1 MIKTNLSIL
10 ALIISAQVTAN
21 DEPQDLERI
30 LVTGSRI
37 AESIDEIP
45 SSVTIIGQ
53 KELAAQLK
61 VTTDLQSI
69 LAMYVPGIASSSG
82 TSSNFAQTLRGRAAL
97 VMIDGVPQS
106 TPLRNGSLGMRSLDP
121 HVIERIE
128 VIQGATSIYGNGAA
142 GGIINY
148 ITKKPATNS
157 KFSLNTTAST
167 QFSAVKLD
175 DSAGL
180 KVTTTAS
187 GEIDDF
193 SYIVSLGI
201 ENNGV
206 LRDAEGDALG
216 TQYGL
221 SEAKSRNFFTK
232 LSYDFDADKSLQM
245 TYNYFESQQD
255 SAWVDVIGDINK
267 GEKTYAI
274 KDAVSTPFNAAPQ
287 GPRGNHNLQIKY
299 TDAEIFSNT
308 AFNLDV
314 YKQSIEN
321 VFFYSTVLANPD
333 LNLAGGQSLIKSEK
347 QGLRSVFNTL
357 ADWDNVEATFI
368 YGVDILND
376 TTSQPMVDGRLWVPE
391 MDMVNVA
398 GFLQSKW
405 VIQDD
410 FIVKAGL
417 RYENMDIEVN
427 DYNTL
432 KLCRSADQCSVPK
445 AVKGGTIEF
454 TATTFNVGF
463 RYNANQAFTP
473 YVSYSQGANI
483 PDLGALLRS
492 ATVQDIALIQTE
504 AAIIDNYEVGFVS
517 EFEQFRFELSAYK
530 SFSDLGSRSVQ
541 DPKTGIYITQ
551 RAPQKI
557 WGYEGVLNYTFN
569 DQWDLAATYGY
580 VEGKHSNTGN
590 YLGAREVSAPK
601 GTLALNWQPTTQ
613 AKMSVHYIHVS
624 DRDRFEKNDKG
635 VYTGDEGPVNGY
647 GIVNLSGSYDFEQWS
662 LFAGVENLLNKD
674 YFPAR
679 SQALTFRAFNVKG
692 IGTTVNL
699 GINYRF

>member
-1 MIKTNLSIL
+1 MIKTKLSIL
-10 ALIISAQVTAN
+10 AILISAQVTAN

-53 KELAAQLK
+53 KELAEQLK

-97 VMIDGVPQS
+97 IMIDGVPQS

-148 ITKKPATNS
+148 ITKKPTTTS
-157 KFSLNTTAST
+157 KFNLDTTAST
-167 QFSAVKLD
+167 RFSAVKLD
-175 DSAGL
+175 DSAGI

-187 GEIDDF
+187 GNLEDF
-193 SYIVSLGI
+193 NYIVSLGV

-221 SEAKSRNFFTK
+221 SEAKSRNLFTK

-274 KDAVSTPFNAAPQ
+274 KDAASTEFNAAPQ

-299 TDAEIFSNT
+299 TDADVFNNT

-368 YGVDILND
+368 YGIDILND
-376 TTSQPMVDGRLWVPE
+376 TTSQPIVDGRLWVPE

-405 VIQDD
+405 IIDND
-410 FIVKAGL
+410 FIFKAGL
-417 RYENMDIEVN
+417 RYEDMGIEVN
-427 DYNTL
+427 NYNTL
-432 KLCRSADQCSVPK
+432 KLCRSAEQCSVPK
-445 AVKGGTIEF
+445 AVKGGTIDF
-454 TATTFNVGF
+454 TATTFNVGL
-463 RYNANQAFTP
+463 RYNAHDAFTP
-473 YVSYSQGANI
+473 YLSYSQGANI

-492 ATVQDIALIQTE
+492 ATVQDITLIQTE
-504 AAIIDNYEVGFVS
+504 AAIIDNYEIGFVS
-517 EFEQFRFELSAYK
+517 EIDQVRFELSAYR
-530 SFSDLGSRSVQ
+530 SLSDLGSRSVL

-580 VEGKHSNTGN
+580 VEGKHDHNGN

-601 GTLALNWQPTTQ
+601 GTLAVNWQPTNQ
-613 AKMSVHYIHVS
+613 AKMSVHYIHVG
-624 DRDRFEKNDKG
+624 DRDRFEKNDAG
-635 VYTGDEGPVNGY
+635 LYTGDEGPVNGY
-647 GIVNLSGSYDFEQWS
+647 GIVNLSSSYDFEQWS
-662 LFAGVENLLNKD
+662 IFAGVENLFNKD

-692 IGTTVNL
+692 IRTTVNL
-699 GINYRF
+699 GVNYRF